1 MKIFCCKVN
10 PTGNRTLIVAT
21 PVKREWHA
29 AVAAQLMERDKSVE
43 QVGFMEN
50 PASECAAARLQMMG
64 GEFCG
69 NASIS
74 AAALIA
80 ENLGCADNEAL
91 PMSLEVSGIDELV
104 SVSVTKTGENSFT
117 GTVDMPVPEAVY
129 DYTFINGFDTR
140 TLPLVRFPG
149 ICHVI
154 MNKYFSPELAEKL
167 IADWCRQ
174 LNAEAL
180 GIMFLNEG
188 AKRLEPLVYVA
199 STDTTVW
206 ENSCASG
213 TSAVAA
219 YLASAKKR
227 SVSVSLQQPGG
238 TLSAEAEYKD
248 GAVRRIRLTGAAVIE
263 DKAEIDVN
271 T

>member
-1 MKIFCCKVN
+1 MEIKYCKIN
-10 PTGNRTLIVAT
+10 PTGNITLIVET
-21 PVKREWHA
+21 PVLRESQA
-29 AVAAQLMERDKSVE
+29 AVAAYLMSFDKDAE
-43 QVGFMEN
+43 QVGFIEAPEN
-50 PASECAAARLQMMG
+50 SDCALRLQMMG

-188 AKRLEPLVYVA
+188 AKKLEPLVYVA
-199 STDTTVW
+199 STNTIVW

-238 TLSAEAEYKD
+238 ILSAEAEYKD